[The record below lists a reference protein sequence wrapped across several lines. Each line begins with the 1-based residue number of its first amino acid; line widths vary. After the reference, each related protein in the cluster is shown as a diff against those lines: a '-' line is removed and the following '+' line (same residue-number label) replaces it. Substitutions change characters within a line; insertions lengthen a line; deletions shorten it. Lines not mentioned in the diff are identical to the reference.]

1 MAQLLYVLP
10 HSTGDPRRAAVGL
23 EAAAA
28 AAEAGHETGV
38 WLTDEGVRLAV
49 PGVSDAL
56 LEEGPRLASASLA
69 ALQAKGA
76 VLHVSRPCF
85 EARGFVASQLAA
97 GARLAEPAALAELA
111 ASGWTPIPG

>member
-1 MAQLLYVLP
+1 MARLLYVLP
-10 HSTGDPRRAAVGL
+10 HSTDDPRRAAVGL

-28 AAEAGHETGV
+28 AAEGGHEVGV

-69 ALQAKGA
+69 ALEAQGA

-85 EARGFVASQLAA
+85 EARGFVASQLAT
-97 GARLAEPAALAELA
+97 GARLAEPAALAELVA
-111 ASGWTPIPG
+111 DGWVPLPA

>member
-1 MAQLLYVLP
+1 MARLLFVLP
-10 HSTGDPRRAAVGL
+10 HSTDDPRRAAVGL

-28 AAEAGHETGV
+28 AAEGGHEVGV

-69 ALQAKGA
+69 ALRAQGA
-76 VLHVSRPCF
+76 LLHVSKPCF
-85 EARGFVASQLAA
+85 EARGFVAGQLAE
-97 GARLAEPAALAELA
+97 GARLAAPTALADLVDA
-111 ASGWTPIPG
+111 AWVPVPG